1 MRDRRRSSD
10 RTEPDET
17 SDPVSADQ
25 PPDGPERPSGED
37 LEAKA
42 RNLTLRMLTHSPRT
56 RAQLERSL
64 YRREYEEEIITRV
77 LDRIEE
83 AGLIDDAAFAK
94 GWVSS
99 RHHSRRLSRRAL
111 SQELRTRGIE
121 EETVREAV
129 AEVSDEDES
138 EAARALVRKR
148 LAGSRGKDPETRIR
162 RAVGALARKG
172 YPGGLSYR
180 IVREELDAETD
191 AEAEAEVEGTDVVS
205 DTDLL

>member
-1 MRDRRRSSD
+1 MRERRRSPD
-10 RTEPDET
+10 RTGD
-17 SDPVSADQ
+17 DPVSPDT
-25 PPDGPERPSGED
+25 PPGGPEVPPGED
-37 LEAKA
+37 PEAKV
-42 RNLTLRMLTHSPRT
+42 RNLVLRMLTHSPRT

-64 YRREYEEEIITRV
+64 YRREYEEELVTRV

-99 RHHSRRLSRRAL
+99 RHHSRHLSRRAL

-129 AEVSDEDES
+129 AEVSDEDET
-138 EAARALVRKR
+138 EAARALARKR
-148 LAGSRGKDPETRIR
+148 LAGSRGKDDETRIR
-162 RAVGALARKG
+162 RALGALARKG
-172 YPGGLSYR
+172 YPAGLSYR
-180 IVREELDAETD
+180 IVREEL
-191 AEAEAEVEGTDVVS
+191 EVEGEDTDLAP